1 MIKLWFTIIL
11 LSIVFLT
18 GCGVEENSLVIT
30 ETKQPEQVQTSL
42 ENEVVSPTDTETN
55 PLPITPIH
63 QLAVTYN
70 RLDGNRIVAGKGGL
84 SSLPVEVTLLGM
96 PEWIVGIALED
107 KIVLYVVLVDG
118 NVQAFELES
127 NLAIQEITANISTL
141 QPGNPPVLATD
152 GNTAFLI
159 EPPEDIFP
167 FTHPVLQENGS
178 LVYIDD
184 KGDLIWTNAGTTSQF
199 KVNAL
204 PDARIL
210 MDELGRLLF
219 LSNPTSDYPHGVL
232 GDALEAR
239 SITLIDPNSIPVS
252 IKEFQIDP
260 ADVIEGIAPLWVD
273 LDGDGVRE
281 IIVTQSNIHVGAR
294 IVVYNQEGEVIAQS
308 DPIGLGFRWLHLIA
322 AAQIVNDDTLD
333 LVVVRTPHIGGVL
346 EIYELTEGKL
356 EISTSLKGY
365 SSHQIGSRNLDASL
379 VTDVNAD
386 GIPDIVLPDQSQ
398 QNLSALQITDAELT
412 EIWRVPLNG
421 KLTTN
426 LMGLYSP
433 RSGLV
438 LGAGNEGNKLLL
450 WVLKD

>member
-1 MIKLWFTIIL
+1 MTKLWFTFIL
-11 LSIVFLT
+11 WSIVFLT
-18 GCGVEENSLVIT
+18 GCGVAENSVVVS
-30 ETKQPEQVQTSL
+30 ETNQPEQVQTSI
-42 ENEVVSPTDTETN
+42 ENEVVSPSQTVH
-55 PLPITPIH
+55 PSPIPH
-63 QLAVTYN
+63 FEEFAVTYN
-70 RLDGNRIVAGKGGL
+70 HLDGNRLVVGEGGL
-84 SSLPVEVTLLGM
+84 SSLPVEATLSGT

-107 KIVLYVVLVDG
+107 KVIIHVVLMDG
-118 NVQAFELES
+118 NVQAFELKS
-127 NLAIQEITANISTL
+127 NLVIHEITANISTL
-141 QPGNPPVLATD
+141 YPGNPPVLASD

-159 EPPEDIFP
+159 KPPEDISP

-178 LVYIDD
+178 LVYIDE
-184 KGDLIWTNAGTTSQF
+184 KGDLIWKNAGTTSQF

-210 MDELGRLLF
+210 MDELGILLF

-239 SITLIDPNSIPVS
+239 SITLIDPNNIPVS

-260 ADVIEGIAPLWVD
+260 VDVIEGIAPLWVD

-281 IIVTQSNIHVGAR
+281 VIVTQSNIHVGAR

-322 AAQIVNDDTLD
+322 AAQIVNGDALD

-356 EISTSLKGY
+356 EISTSFNGY

-386 GIPDIVLPDQSQ
+386 GIQDIVLPDQSQ
-398 QNLSALQITDAELT
+398 QYLSALQITDTEWT
-412 EIWRVPLNG
+412 EIWRVPMNG

-426 LMGLYSP
+426 LMGVYSP
-433 RSGLV
+433 KSGLI
-438 LGAGNEGNKLLL
+438 LGAGTEGNKLML

>member
-1 MIKLWFTIIL
+1 MTKLWFTFIL
-11 LSIVFLT
+11 WSIVYLT
-18 GCGVEENSLVIT
+18 GCGVTANSTVIT
-30 ETKQPEQVQTSL
+30 ETNQPEQVQFSI
-42 ENEVVSPTDTETN
+42 ENEVISPTQ
-55 PLPITPIH
+55 ITQSSPFPH
-63 QLAVTYN
+63 FEEFAVTYN
-70 RLDGNRIVAGKGGL
+70 RQDGNRIVAGKGGL
-84 SSLPVEVTLLGM
+84 SSLPVEATLSGT
-96 PEWIVGIALED
+96 PEWIVGVPLED
-107 KIVLYVVLVDG
+107 KVVIYVVLVDG
-118 NVQAFELES
+118 RVQAFELNS
-127 NLAIQEITANISTL
+127 NLTILEIPANISTL
-141 QPGNPPVLATD
+141 HPGTPPALASD
-152 GNTAFLI
+152 GVTAFLI
-159 EPPEDIFP
+159 KPPEDISP
-167 FTHPVLQENGS
+167 FTHPVLLDNGS
-178 LVYIDD
+178 LVYIDI
-184 KGDLIWTNAGTTSQF
+184 KGDLILTNAGTTSQF

-204 PDARIL
+204 PDSRIL

-239 SITLIDPNSIPVS
+239 SITLIDPNRKPVK
-252 IKEFQIDP
+252 IKEFKIDP

-281 IIVTQSNIHVGAR
+281 IIVTQSNINVGAR

-308 DPIGLGFRWLHLIA
+308 DPIGQGFRWLHLIA
-322 AAQIVNDDTLD
+322 ATQIVNDDILD

-386 GIPDIVLPDQSQ
+386 RIPEIVLPDQSQ
-398 QNLSALQITDAELT
+398 QNLSALQITDAEWT
-412 EIWRVPLNG
+412 EIWRVPLNE

-426 LMGLYSP
+426 LMGVYSLHF
-433 RSGLV
+433 GLV
-438 LGAGNEGNKLLL
+438 LGVGTEENKLML

>member
-1 MIKLWFTIIL
+1 MTKLWFTFIL
-11 LSIVFLT
+11 WSIVFLT
-18 GCGVEENSLVIT
+18 GCGVTANSTVIT
-30 ETKQPEQVQTSL
+30 ETNQPERVQSNI
-42 ENEVVSPTDTETN
+42 ENEVISPTQTASI
-55 PLPITPIH
+55 PLPIPPIQ

-84 SSLPVEVTLLGM
+84 SSHPVDVTLLGK
-96 PEWIVGIALED
+96 PEWIVGVALED
-107 KIVLYVVLVDG
+107 KIVIYVVLMDG
-118 NVQAFELES
+118 NVQAFELNS
-127 NLAIQEITANISTL
+127 NLVIHEITASISKL
-141 QPGNPPVLATD
+141 YPGNPPVLASD

-159 EPPEDIFP
+159 KPPDNISQ

-178 LVYIDD
+178 LVYIDE

-239 SITLIDPNSIPVS
+239 SITLIDTNSIPVS

-356 EISTSLKGY
+356 EISTSINGY

-386 GIPDIVLPDQSQ
+386 GTPDIVVPDQSQ
-398 QNLSALQITDAELT
+398 QYLSALQITDAEWA

-421 KLTTN
+421 KLSTN
-426 LMGLYSP
+426 LMGVYSP
-433 RSGLV
+433 KSGLV
-438 LGAGNEGNKLLL
+438 LGAGNEGNKLLF

>member
-1 MIKLWFTIIL
+1 MTKLWFTFIL
-11 LSIVFLT
+11 WSIVFLT
-18 GCGVEENSLVIT
+18 GCGVTANSTVIT
-30 ETKQPEQVQTSL
+30 ETNQPEQVQSSK
-42 ENEVVSPTDTETN
+42 ENEVISPTQTASI
-55 PLPITPIH
+55 PLPIPPIQ

-70 RLDGNRIVAGKGGL
+70 RLDGNRIVVGKGGL
-84 SSLPVEVTLLGM
+84 SSLPVEATLSGT

-107 KIVLYVVLVDG
+107 KVIIHVVLMDG
-118 NVQAFELES
+118 NVQAFELNS
-127 NLAIQEITANISTL
+127 NLVIQEIPANISAL
-141 QPGNPPVLATD
+141 NPGNPPLLASD
-152 GNTAFLI
+152 GNIAFLI
-159 EPPEDIFP
+159 KPPDDNSP
-167 FTHPVLQENGS
+167 YTHPVLLDNGS
-178 LVYIDD
+178 LVYIDV

-239 SITLIDPNSIPVS
+239 SITLIDPNRKPVK
-252 IKEFQIDP
+252 IKEFKIDP

-281 IIVTQSNIHVGAR
+281 IIVTQSNINVGAR
-294 IVVYNQEGEVIAQS
+294 IVVYDQEGEVIAQS
-308 DPIGLGFRWLHLIA
+308 DPIGQGFRWLHLIA
-322 AAQIVNDDTLD
+322 AAQIVNDDILD

-386 GIPDIVLPDQSQ
+386 RIPEIVLPDQSQ
-398 QNLSALQITDAELT
+398 QNLSALQITDAEWT
-412 EIWRVPLNG
+412 EIWRVPLNE

-426 LMGLYSP
+426 LMGVYSLNF
-433 RSGLV
+433 GLV
-438 LGAGNEGNKLLL
+438 LGAGTEGNKLML

>member
-1 MIKLWFTIIL
+1 MTKLRFTFIL
-11 LSIVFLT
+11 WSIVFLT
-18 GCGVEENSLVIT
+18 GCGVAENSVVVS
-30 ETKQPEQVQTSL
+30 ETNQPEQVQIRI
-42 ENEVVSPTDTETN
+42 ENEVVSPPQTETI
-55 PLPITPIH
+55 PLPIT
-63 QLAVTYN
+63 QLQELAVTYN
-70 RLDGNRIVAGKGGL
+70 RLDGNRLVAGEGGL
-84 SSLPVEVTLLGM
+84 SSFPVEVALAGT

-107 KIVLYVVLVDG
+107 KVVIHVVLIDG
-118 NVQAFELES
+118 RVQAFELDS
-127 NLAIQEITANISTL
+127 NLVIQEITANISAL
-141 QPGNPPVLATD
+141 HPGNPPVLASD
-152 GNTAFLI
+152 GNIAFLI
-159 EPPEDIFP
+159 KPPDDISP

-184 KGDLIWTNAGTTSQF
+184 KGDLIWTTAGTTLQF

-260 ADVIEGIAPLWVD
+260 VDVIEGIAPLWVD

-322 AAQIVNDDTLD
+322 AAQIVNGDTLD

-356 EISTSLKGY
+356 EISNSLKGY

-379 VTDVNAD
+379 VTDMNAD
-386 GIPDIVLPDQSQ
+386 GIPDIVVPDQSQ
-398 QNLSALQITDAELT
+398 QYLSALQITDAEWT
-412 EIWRVPLNG
+412 EIWRVPMNG
-421 KLTTN
+421 KLSTN

-433 RSGLV
+433 KSGLV
-438 LGAGNEGNKLLL
+438 LGAGTEGNKLML

>member
-1 MIKLWFTIIL
+1 MTKLWFTFIL
-11 LSIVFLT
+11 WSNVFLS
-18 GCGVEENSLVIT
+18 GCGVTSNSTVIT
-30 ETKQPEQVQTSL
+30 ETNQPEQVQSSK
-42 ENEVVSPTDTETN
+42 ENEVISPTQTAAI
-55 PLPITPIH
+55 PLPITSIQ

-70 RLDGNRIVAGKGGL
+70 RLDGNRIVAGEGGL
-84 SSLPVEVTLLGM
+84 SSLPVEVALAGT
-96 PEWIVGIALED
+96 PEWIVGVPLED
-107 KIVLYVVLVDG
+107 KVVLYVVLVDG
-118 NVQAFELES
+118 RVQAFELNS
-127 NLAIQEITANISTL
+127 NLTIQEIPANISTL
-141 QPGNPPVLATD
+141 HPGTPPVLASD

-159 EPPEDIFP
+159 KPPDDISP
-167 FTHPVLQENGS
+167 FTHPVLHGNGP

-184 KGDLIWTNAGTTSQF
+184 KGDLIWTTAGTTLQF

-273 LDGDGVRE
+273 LDGDGKRE

-308 DPIGLGFRWLHLIA
+308 APIGLGFRWLHLIA

-356 EISTSLKGY
+356 EISNSLKGF

-386 GIPDIVLPDQSQ
+386 GTPDIVLPDQSQ
-398 QNLSALQITDAELT
+398 QNLSALQITNGEWT
-412 EIWRVPLNG
+412 EIWKEPLDG

-426 LMGLYSP
+426 LMGVYTP
-433 RSGLV
+433 NSGLI
-438 LGAGNEGNKLLL
+438 LGAGTEGNKLML

>member
-1 MIKLWFTIIL
+1 MTKLWFSFIL
-11 LSIVFLT
+11 WSIVFLT
-18 GCGVEENSLVIT
+18 GCGVAENSTVIT
-30 ETKQPEQVQTSL
+30 ETNQPEQVQSSK
-42 ENEVVSPTDTETN
+42 ENEVISPTQTAQS
-55 PLPITPIH
+55 LPFPQFEEI
-63 QLAVTYN
+63 AVTYN
-70 RLDGNRIVAGKGGL
+70 RQDGNRLVEGEGGL
-84 SSLPVEVTLLGM
+84 FSNPVEVTLMGK
-96 PEWIVGIALED
+96 PEWIVGVPLED
-107 KIVLYVVLVDG
+107 KVVLYVVLVDG
-118 NVQAFELES
+118 RVQAFELNS
-127 NLAIQEITANISTL
+127 NLVIQEITANISTL
-141 QPGNPPVLATD
+141 LPGNPPVIASD

-159 EPPEDIFP
+159 KPPEDISP
-167 FTHPVLQENGS
+167 FTHPVLHENRT

-184 KGDLIWTNAGTTSQF
+184 KGDLIWTNAGATSRF

-260 ADVIEGIAPLWVD
+260 TDVIEGIVPLWVD

-308 DPIGLGFRWLHLIA
+308 DPIGQAFRWFHLIA
-322 AAQIVNDDTLD
+322 AAQFVNDDTLD

-346 EIYELTEGKL
+346 EIYELTEGRL
-356 EISTSLKGY
+356 EMSTSVKGY

-386 GIPDIVLPDQSQ
+386 GIPDIVVPDQSQ
-398 QNLSALQITDAELT
+398 QYLSALQITDTELT
-412 EIWRVPLNG
+412 EIWRVPLNE

-426 LMGLYSP
+426 LMGMYSP
-433 RSGLV
+433 NSGLV
-438 LGAGNEGNKLLL
+438 LGAGTESNKLML

>member
-1 MIKLWFTIIL
+1 MA
-11 LSIVFLT
+11 
-18 GCGVEENSLVIT
+18 ENSVVVS
-30 ETKQPEQVQTSL
+30 ETNQPEQVQIRI
-42 ENEVVSPTDTETN
+42 ENEVVSPPQTETI
-55 PLPITPIH
+55 PLPIT
-63 QLAVTYN
+63 QLQELAVTYN
-70 RLDGNRIVAGKGGL
+70 RLDGNRLVAGEGGL
-84 SSLPVEVTLLGM
+84 SSFPVEVALAGT

-107 KIVLYVVLVDG
+107 KVVIHVVLIDG
-118 NVQAFELES
+118 RVQAFELDS
-127 NLAIQEITANISTL
+127 NLVIQEITANISAL
-141 QPGNPPVLATD
+141 HPGNPPVLASD
-152 GNTAFLI
+152 GNIAFLI
-159 EPPEDIFP
+159 KPPDDISP

-184 KGDLIWTNAGTTSQF
+184 KGDLIWTTAGTTLQF

-260 ADVIEGIAPLWVD
+260 VDVIEGIAPLWVD

-322 AAQIVNDDTLD
+322 AAQIVNGDTLD

-356 EISTSLKGY
+356 EISNSLKGY

-379 VTDVNAD
+379 VTDMNAD
-386 GIPDIVLPDQSQ
+386 GIPDIVVPDQSQ
-398 QNLSALQITDAELT
+398 QYLSALQITDAEWT
-412 EIWRVPLNG
+412 EIWRVPMNG
-421 KLTTN
+421 KLSTN

-433 RSGLV
+433 KSGLV
-438 LGAGNEGNKLLL
+438 LGAGTEGNKLML

>member
-1 MIKLWFTIIL
+1 STL
-11 LSIVFLT
+11 LPGT
-18 GCGVEENSLVIT
+18 
-30 ETKQPEQVQTSL
+30 
-42 ENEVVSPTDTETN
+42 
-55 PLPITPIH
+55 PLA
-63 QLAVTYN
+63 LAS
-70 RLDGNRIVAGKGGL
+70 DGN
-84 SSLPVEVTLLGM
+84 
-96 PEWIVGIALED
+96 
-107 KIVLYVVLVDG
+107 
-118 NVQAFELES
+118 N
-127 NLAIQEITANISTL
+127 
-141 QPGNPPVLATD
+141 
-152 GNTAFLI
+152 AFLI
-159 EPPEDIFP
+159 KPPDDISP

-184 KGDLIWTNAGTTSQF
+184 KGDLILTNAGATLHF

-219 LSNPTSDYPHGVL
+219 LSSPTSDYPHAVL

-239 SITLIDPNSIPVS
+239 SITRIDPNSNPEN
-252 IKEFQIDP
+252 IKEIQIDP

-273 LDGDGVRE
+273 LDGDGKRE

-308 DPIGLGFRWLHLIA
+308 DPIGQGFRWLHLIA
-322 AAQIVNDDTLD
+322 AAQFVNEDTLD

-356 EISTSLKGY
+356 EMNTSVKGY

-379 VTDVNAD
+379 ITDVNAD

-398 QNLSALQITDAELT
+398 QYLSALQITDAEWT
-412 EIWRVPLNG
+412 EIWRVPLNE

-426 LMGLYSP
+426 LMGVYSP
-433 RSGLV
+433 NSGLV
-438 LGAGNEGNKLLL
+438 LGAGTEGNKLML

>member
-1 MIKLWFTIIL
+1 MTKLLFTFIL
-11 LSIVFLT
+11 WSIVFLT
-18 GCGVEENSLVIT
+18 GCGVAENSVVVS
-30 ETKQPEQVQTSL
+30 ETNQPEQVHSSK
-42 ENEVVSPTDTETN
+42 ENEVISPTQTAAI
-55 PLPITPIH
+55 PLPITSIQ

-70 RLDGNRIVAGKGGL
+70 HLDGNRLVVGEGGL
-84 SSLPVEVTLLGM
+84 SSLPVEVALSGT
-96 PEWIVGIALED
+96 PEWIVGVLLED
-107 KIVLYVVLVDG
+107 KVVLYVVLVDG
-118 NVQAFELES
+118 RVLAFELNS
-127 NLAIQEITANISTL
+127 NLVIQEIPANISTL
-141 QPGNPPVLATD
+141 HPGTPPALASD
-152 GNTAFLI
+152 GDTAFLI
-159 EPPEDIFP
+159 KPPEDISP
-167 FTHPVLQENGS
+167 FTHPVLHENGQ

-184 KGDLIWTNAGTTSQF
+184 KGDLILTNAGTTSQF

-204 PDARIL
+204 PEARIL

-239 SITLIDPNSIPVS
+239 SITLIDPNSTPIN
-252 IKEFQIDP
+252 INEFQIDP
-260 ADVIEGIAPLWVD
+260 VDVIEGIAPLWVD
-273 LDGDGVRE
+273 LDGDGKRE
-281 IIVTQSNIHVGAR
+281 IIVTQSNVNVGAR

-322 AAQIVNDDTLD
+322 AAQIVNGDTLD

-379 VTDVNAD
+379 VTDMNAD
-386 GIPDIVLPDQSQ
+386 GTPDIVVPDQSQ
-398 QNLSALQITDAELT
+398 QYLSALQITDAEWK
-412 EIWRVPLNG
+412 EIWRVPLKG

-426 LMGLYSP
+426 LMGVYSP
-433 RSGLV
+433 KSGLV

>member
-1 MIKLWFTIIL
+1 MNKLWFTFIL
-11 LSIVFLT
+11 WSIVFLT
-18 GCGVEENSLVIT
+18 GCGVAENFVVVP
-30 ETKQPEQVQTSL
+30 ETNQPEQVQTSI
-42 ENEVVSPTDTETN
+42 ENEVVSPPQTATI
-55 PLPITPIH
+55 PLPIT
-63 QLAVTYN
+63 QLQELAVTYN
-70 RLDGNRIVAGKGGL
+70 RLDGNRLVAGEGGL
-84 SSLPVEVTLLGM
+84 SSVPVEVALAGT
-96 PEWIVGIALED
+96 PEWIVGVPLGD
-107 KIVLYVVLVDG
+107 NVVLYVVLIDG
-118 NVQAFELES
+118 QVQAFELNS
-127 NLAIQEITANISTL
+127 NLTIQEIPANISTL
-141 QPGNPPVLATD
+141 HPGTPPALASD
-152 GNTAFLI
+152 GNNAFLI
-159 EPPEDIFP
+159 KPPEDISP
-167 FTHPVLQENGS
+167 FTHPVLQENGT

-184 KGDLIWTNAGTTSQF
+184 KGDLILTNAEATLQF

-210 MDELGRLLF
+210 MDELCRLLF
-219 LSNPTSDYPHGVL
+219 LSNPTSDYSHGVL

-239 SITLIDPNSIPVS
+239 SITLIDPNSTPIN
-252 IKEFQIDP
+252 INEFQIDP

-281 IIVTQSNIHVGAR
+281 VIVTQSNIHVGAR

-308 DPIGLGFRWLHLIA
+308 DPIGQGFRWLHLIA
-322 AAQIVNDDTLD
+322 AAQFVNDDTLD

-398 QNLSALQITDAELT
+398 QNLSALQITDAEWA
-412 EIWRVPLNG
+412 EIWRVPLNE

-426 LMGLYSP
+426 LMGVYSP
-433 RSGLV
+433 NSGLV
-438 LGAGNEGNKLLL
+438 LGAGTEGNKLML